1 MESFGVFGRIEGIEF
16 WSEFLEVMAKVMG
29 MNEIS
34 NESIK
39 GRNPRPVVQNGG
51 NLCF

>member
-1 MESFGVFGRIEGIEF
+1 MDFG
-16 WSEFLEVMAKVMG
+16 STFLEVMG

-39 GRNPRPVVQNGG
+39 GRGSRPVVQNGG
-51 NLCF
+51 NYAFRVQRRK